1 MKKKIGAILMQRSR
15 MGWRMFPIFPF
26 LDLRIRLTKTYVYTY
41 IKLMFKIEWEKK
53 ALKQLSQLPLN
64 DRKSIN
70 ESVKK
75 IVKMA

>member
-1 MKKKIGAILMQRSR
+1 
-15 MGWRMFPIFPF
+15 
-26 LDLRIRLTKTYVYTY
+26 
-41 IKLMFKIEWEKK
+41 MFKIEWEKK

>member
-1 MKKKIGAILMQRSR
+1 
-15 MGWRMFPIFPF
+15 MFPIFPF